1 MPSKKQ
7 KASHYLAVWDMYGL
21 ECLLNIDKLQ
31 KEHEDWEK
39 KKIWATLKE
48 ENFND
53 VEPKLPLQFMLL
65 RARTNSQRQYEIY
78 EFNSTLNDEDL
89 KLAFNQQ
96 PQVVVDFIRKH
107 GYKIYSDRTEK
118 KQVIV

>member
-1 MPSKKQ
+1 MSSKKKQ
-7 KASHYLAVWDMYGL
+7 SSHYLAVWDMYGL
-21 ECLLNIDKLQ
+21 ECLLDIDKIKQ
-31 KEHEDWEK
+31 EHEVWEK

-48 ENFND
+48 QPFNEQ
-53 VEPKLPLQFMLL
+53 EPRLPVQYMIL

-78 EFNSTLNDEDL
+78 EFNSTLSYEDL
-89 KLAFNQQ
+89 KLSFEIQ
-96 PQVVVDFIRKH
+96 PQDVVDFIRKH

>member
-7 KASHYLAVWDMYGL
+7 KSKHYLAVWDMYGL
-21 ECLLNIDKLQ
+21 ECLLDVDKLK

-48 ENFND
+48 EHLEES
-53 VEPKLPLQFMLL
+53 EPKLPVQHMIL
-65 RARTNSQRQYEIY
+65 RAKVNSQRQYEIY
-78 EFNSTLNDEDL
+78 EFNSTLSYEDL
-89 KLAFNQQ
+89 RLSFEIQ
-96 PQVVVDFIRKH
+96 PQDVVDFIRKH

-118 KQVIV
+118 KQVIL